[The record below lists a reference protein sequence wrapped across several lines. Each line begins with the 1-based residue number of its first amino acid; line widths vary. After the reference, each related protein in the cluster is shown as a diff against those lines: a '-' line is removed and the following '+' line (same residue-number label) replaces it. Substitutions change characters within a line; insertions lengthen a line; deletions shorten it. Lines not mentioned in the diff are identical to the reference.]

1 MSKSVRITGISPP
14 PRMRGA
20 TTALRAASLRVMTLR
35 AAALVMALVLS
46 GCGEGFETTTR
57 KGHGVKEWHL
67 RLEGGKIEAVAV
79 WPPGR
84 GPWPALLLIHAGR
97 GRAQRFSRELFRLS
111 RRGLLAM
118 SISLPGFGDS
128 TGPEDFA
135 GPRSVGAVLQ
145 AMEYL
150 ASRKDVSP
158 DGIAIYGFG
167 QGATVAL
174 LAAIRDPRIRLVAL
188 ESGVYD
194 LGGAFNTLPPT
205 TRERLRSIMGGS
217 AREKPLAY
225 RARSPKFE
233 ADKVRGP
240 ILIMHSKGSRMFP
253 VTESEGLAAKLRGA
267 GRPFRFV
274 MTRGRL
280 QEFLLGHPSIRRW
293 VVPFIGD
300 YMTLKT
306 PGSPKNR

>member
-1 MSKSVRITGISPP
+1 MRTISTFSPSSP
-14 PRMRGA
+14 NRALGA
-20 TTALRAASLRVMTLR
+20 IAALRAT
-35 AAALVMALVLS
+35 ALLMALALM
-46 GCGEGFETTTR
+46 GCGEGFETTTSR
-57 KGHGVKEWHL
+57 GFGVKEWHL

-79 WPPGR
+79 WPPGK
-84 GPWPALLLIHAGR
+84 GPWPALLLIHSGK
-97 GRAQRFSRELFRLS
+97 GRAQRFSRELFSLS

-145 AMEYL
+145 ATEYL
-150 ASRKDVSP
+150 ASRKDVP
-158 DGIAIYGFG
+158 PGGIAIYGFG
-167 QGATVAL
+167 QGATTAL

-194 LGGAFNTLPPT
+194 LGGAFKSLPPT
-205 TRERLRSIMGGS
+205 MRERLRSIMGGS
-217 AREKPLAY
+217 ARDKPLAY
-225 RARSPKFE
+225 KARSPKFE

-240 ILIMHSKGSRMFP
+240 VLIMHSEESRIFP
-253 VTESEGLAAKLRGA
+253 VAESEGLAAKLRGA

-274 MTRGRL
+274 MTRGGLR
-280 QEFLLGHPSIRRW
+280 EFLPGHPSIKRW

-300 YMTLKT
+300 YMALNT
-306 PGSPKNR
+306 PNPSKN